1 MSEIIKNSIVNYRID
16 MDLLKDNCRSFYKFE
31 HKGKIPK
38 AVFQS
43 QPLCLRQDKVEDSR
57 KSKLINQFEKEN
69 PYDFLASKQGAR
81 PTKKDLEII
90 EYLIIDQKLNPGVV
104 NVLIDYVLKINNNK
118 LVRSFV
124 EQIAAQW
131 KRSKITTVSDAMDI
145 AMNEYDKNKNKTK
158 KNLNT
163 KEIVPQWLTKDIT
176 EELLTDEELVQFEKE
191 LGR

>member
-1 MSEIIKNSIVNYRID
+1 M
-16 MDLLKDNCRSFYKFE
+16 
-31 HKGKIPK
+31 
-38 AVFQS
+38 
-43 QPLCLRQDKVEDSR
+43 
-57 KSKLINQFEKEN
+57 INQFEKEN